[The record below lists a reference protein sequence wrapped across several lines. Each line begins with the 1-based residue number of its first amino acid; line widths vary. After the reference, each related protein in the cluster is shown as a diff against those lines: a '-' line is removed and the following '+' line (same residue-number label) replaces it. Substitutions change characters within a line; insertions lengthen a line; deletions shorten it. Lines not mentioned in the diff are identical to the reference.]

1 MEGYKICKG
10 DQAMISIEQHEN
22 QEKIKVFDEINTKLW
37 GMAEIFPYYF
47 DKLNPDQQYN
57 LMIDLDETKKE
68 LEAEGEI

>member
-1 MEGYKICKG
+1 
-10 DQAMISIEQHEN
+10 MISIEQHEN